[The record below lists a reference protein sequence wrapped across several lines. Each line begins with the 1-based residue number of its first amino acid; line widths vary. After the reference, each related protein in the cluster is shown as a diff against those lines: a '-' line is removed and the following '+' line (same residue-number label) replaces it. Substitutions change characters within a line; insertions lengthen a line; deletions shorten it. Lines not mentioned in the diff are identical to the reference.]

1 MRKGKKTGDLL
12 SDYYLLEKMSK
23 ELTEYQEKM
32 AAVGKRIAKKS
43 IRTDLEDGLIEN
55 LEIVSKHIS
64 NAKSEIDKA
73 AKKLRMI

>member
-1 MRKGKKTGDLL
+1 MGKDKKTGDLL

-55 LEIVSKHIS
+55 LEIVLKHIG
-64 NAKSEIDKA
+64 NAKSEVDKA
-73 AKKLRMI
+73 AEKLRMI